1 MMRYVVTRYECKVRI
16 MTAAPAER
24 MKAMRARRRADGLR
38 ELRLVVPEVRS
49 KAFRHMI
56 AAQAAAL
63 NPEVEEEALNFI
75 EAASD
80 FDETR

>member
-1 MMRYVVTRYECKVRI
+1 

-38 ELRLVVPEVRS
+38 ELRLIVPDVRS
-49 KAFRHMI
+49 EAFRHRI

-63 NPEVEEEALNFI
+63 DLQVEEEALDFI
-75 EAASD
+75 EAVAD

>member
-1 MMRYVVTRYECKVRI
+1 

-24 MKAMRARRRADGLR
+24 MKSMRARRRADGLR
-38 ELRLVVPEVRS
+38 EVRLIVPDIRS
-49 KAFRHMI
+49 AAMRQRI

-63 NPEVEEEALNFI
+63 NPDVEDEALDFI
-75 EAASD
+75 EAVAD